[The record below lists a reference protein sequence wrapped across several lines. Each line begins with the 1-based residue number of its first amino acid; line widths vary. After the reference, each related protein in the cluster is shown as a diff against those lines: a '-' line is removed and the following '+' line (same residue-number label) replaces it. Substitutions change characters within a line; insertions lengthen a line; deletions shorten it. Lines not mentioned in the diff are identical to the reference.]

1 MTVGEM
7 LQKSAMMV
15 IVLAVMDVEQTE
27 GLLKQDTNVQ
37 LREHSV
43 TKFAEILSLITLGL
57 LTVLQGFILVKIE
70 IILNQEIT

>member
-1 MTVGEM
+1 M

-15 IVLAVMDVEQTE
+15 IVLAVMDVEQIE

-43 TKFAEILSLITLGL
+43 IKFAEILSLITLGL
-57 LTVLQGFILVKIE
+57 LIVLPDFILVKIE
-70 IILNQEIT
+70 TILKLETT